1 MPTVSATKT
10 RQHEKRSPVFRAFV
24 LSWLPLIVVGS
35 VAVRTAD
42 VSSALGSQSK
52 AEKPRVSAGNGT
64 LIIGSYPKQF
74 WIIDEATEKVVGTIP
89 FKSGI
94 PRRTTISRDRK
105 RFYTIEAGME
115 KVEILDIAARKT
127 IDSFT
132 LSEGNKKVRIRSI
145 EPDPLHRFV
154 VMVTASATKLI
165 DRFEIGAPTLVQ
177 YDLKDHKIVRTIP
190 WPKDEER
197 QNANILFSPDGKL
210 MYLFSDQDVLI
221 YETNAFTQVDK
232 WELSR
237 PIEEG
242 FGRLEFG
249 SRDIL
254 NDEPGY
260 YTSIFN
266 VSDPVQHRRMMGI
279 GRVNLAA
286 KSVDFY
292 TLGPSTGLQ
301 FALAPG
307 RKVAYGLFEDI
318 GRAEF
323 WKFDL
328 VNRKLAGRTEFK
340 GRPRMGLKTST
351 NGKVLYIYV
360 AGNTIDLYDAD
371 TYQYLRTITIEGDQT
386 TELFVLPDPPSAI
399 TSSSAGQ

>member
-1 MPTVSATKT
+1 MKNTLLAITLALAASL
-10 RQHEKRSPVFRAFV
+10 SVF
-24 LSWLPLIVVGS
+24 
-35 VAVRTAD
+35 T
-42 VSSALGSQSK
+42 
-52 AEKPRVSAGNGT
+52 AEKPRVAAGNGT

-74 WIIDEATEKVVGTIP
+74 WIIDEATEKVVGSIP
-89 FKSGI
+89 YQSGI
-94 PRRTTISRDRK
+94 PRRTTMTRDRK
-105 RFYTIEAGME
+105 RFYTIEAAME
-115 KVEILDIAARKT
+115 KVEIVDIAARKT
-127 IDSFT
+127 IDVFT

-145 EPDPLHRFV
+145 EPDPLNRFAM
-154 VMVTASATKLI
+154 MVIAPSTKLI
-165 DRFEIGAPTLVQ
+165 DRFEIGAPALVQ
-177 YDLKDHKIVRTIP
+177 YDLASHKIVRTIP

-197 QNANILFSPDGKL
+197 QNANILFAPDGKL

-221 YETNAFTQVDK
+221 YETNTFTQVDK

-249 SRDIL
+249 ARDVV
-254 NDEPGY
+254 NDEPGF
-260 YTSIFN
+260 YTAVFN
-266 VSDPVQHRRMMGI
+266 VSDPVQHRRTMGI

-292 TLGPSTGLQ
+292 TLGPSTPIS

-307 RKVAYGLFEDI
+307 RKVAYGLYEDI
-318 GRAEF
+318 GRYEF

-328 VNRKLAGRTEFK
+328 EHRKLANRVEFK
-340 GRPRMGLKTST
+340 GRPRMGLKTSS

-360 AGNTIDLYDAD
+360 AGNTIDLYEAE

-386 TELFVLPDPPSAI
+386 TELFVLPTPPAAV

>member
-1 MPTVSATKT
+1 MPNAVVATKT
-10 RQHEKRSPVFRAFV
+10 RRHEERSTLFRAFV

-52 AEKPRVSAGNGT
+52 GDPSRASGSSRAQSRDDKPRISAGNGT
-64 LIIGSYPKQF
+64 LIIGSFPKQF
-74 WIIDEATEKVVGTIP
+74 WIIDEASEKVVGTIP

-115 KVEILDIAARKT
+115 KIEILDIAARKT

-165 DRFEIGAPTLVQ
+165 DRFEVGAPTLVQ
-177 YDLKDHKIVRTIP
+177 YDLKEHKIVRTIP

-221 YETNAFTQVDK
+221 YET
-232 WELSR
+232 
-237 PIEEG
+237 
-242 FGRLEFG
+242 
-249 SRDIL
+249 
-254 NDEPGY
+254 
-260 YTSIFN
+260 
-266 VSDPVQHRRMMGI
+266 
-279 GRVNLAA
+279 
-286 KSVDFY
+286 
-292 TLGPSTGLQ
+292 
-301 FALAPG
+301 
-307 RKVAYGLFEDI
+307 
-318 GRAEF
+318 
-323 WKFDL
+323 
-328 VNRKLAGRTEFK
+328 
-340 GRPRMGLKTST
+340 T
-351 NGKVLYIYV
+351 NGSCRGRSRK
-360 AGNTIDLYDAD
+360 A
-371 TYQYLRTITIEGDQT
+371 
-386 TELFVLPDPPSAI
+386 SAV
-399 TSSSAGQ
+399 SSSDRATS

>member
-1 MPTVSATKT
+1 VRSERAAGEYAYQAAVADAEFARQSIAATVAKS
-10 RQHEKRSPVFRAFV
+10 
-24 LSWLPLIVVGS
+24 
-35 VAVRTAD
+35 
-42 VSSALGSQSK
+42 
-52 AEKPRVSAGNGT
+52 
-64 LIIGSYPKQF
+64 
-74 WIIDEATEKVVGTIP
+74 WIIAIEAKLQRQLAEEIAGAAQ
-89 FKSGI
+89 GA
-94 PRRTTISRDRK
+94 TTISRDRK

-115 KVEILDIAARKT
+115 KIEILDIAARKT

-221 YETNAFTQVDK
+221 YDTTNFTQTDK
-232 WELSR
+232 WELSK

-249 SRDIL
+249 QSDAY
-254 NDEPGY
+254 NDEPGF
-260 YTSIFN
+260 YTAIFN
-266 VSDPVQHRRMMGI
+266 VSDPIQHRRTMGI

-286 KSVDFY
+286 KTVDFY
-292 TLGPSTGLQ
+292 TMGPSSPVS
-301 FALAPG
+301 FAMAPG
-307 RKVAYGLFEDI
+307 RKVAYGLFQDI
-318 GRAEF
+318 GRYEF
-323 WKFDL
+323 WRFDL
-328 VNRKLAGRTEFK
+328 EHRKLANRVEFK
-340 GRPRMGLKTST
+340 GRPRMSLKTSS
-351 NGKVLYIYV
+351 NGKVLYIYN
-360 AGNTIDLYDAD
+360 AGETIDLYDAE
-371 TYQYLRTITIEGDQT
+371 TYQYLRTISLEGDMT
-386 TELFVLPDPPSAI
+386 AELFVFPQPPSAVSA
-399 TSSSAGQ
+399 TPSAGK